1 MFEYFQRRISI
12 LFITDLG
19 IQSQAMQKTLYEST
33 ADKKLVSIPSPP
45 ALKKNLF
52 SARGNFLESYKAS

>member
-1 MFEYFQRRISI
+1 MVEYFQRRISI

-33 ADKKLVSIPSPP
+33 AD
-45 ALKKNLF
+45 
-52 SARGNFLESYKAS
+52 